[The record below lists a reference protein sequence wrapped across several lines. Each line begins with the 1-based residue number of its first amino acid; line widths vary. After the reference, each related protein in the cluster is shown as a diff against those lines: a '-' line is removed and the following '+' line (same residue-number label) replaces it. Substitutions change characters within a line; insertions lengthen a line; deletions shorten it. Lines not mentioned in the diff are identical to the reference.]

1 MPGTLPTC
9 ISRLPLTAP
18 SRSFSRACRLRRK
31 RWCRHPLRSIAIISC
46 SYCYNL
52 LHLQQI
58 SSEIHLIVANLRTDR
73 VGLTGHF
80 GHGQTFAS
88 AAPFP
93 EAAMAAIC
101 DFAYFVMP
109 MKATSPAR
117 SGRGYSSMRRS
128 ASETAI
134 LGERAGA
141 PIVATLSRYVSGS
154 VERVRGSRY
163 ANRLGSRDVQSMEAA
178 SS

>member
-1 MPGTLPTC
+1 MP
-9 ISRLPLTAP
+9 
-18 SRSFSRACRLRRK
+18 
-31 RWCRHPLRSIAIISC
+31 
-46 SYCYNL
+46 
-52 LHLQQI
+52 
-58 SSEIHLIVANLRTDR
+58 
-73 VGLTGHF
+73 
-80 GHGQTFAS
+80 
-88 AAPFP
+88 
-93 EAAMAAIC
+93 C